1 MHERTY
7 VQLLTKILIP
17 IAIKPS
23 VIKFKLV
30 IYTVEH
36 PPKRILYSY
45 KKKGASWT
53 REELQDILLS
63 LFKEKS

>member
-1 MHERTY
+1 MHERTC
-7 VQLLTKILIP
+7 VQLFTKILLV

-23 VIKFKLV
+23 VIKLKLI

-45 KKKGASWT
+45 KKKGVSWT
-53 REELQDILLS
+53 REEL
-63 LFKEKS
+63 